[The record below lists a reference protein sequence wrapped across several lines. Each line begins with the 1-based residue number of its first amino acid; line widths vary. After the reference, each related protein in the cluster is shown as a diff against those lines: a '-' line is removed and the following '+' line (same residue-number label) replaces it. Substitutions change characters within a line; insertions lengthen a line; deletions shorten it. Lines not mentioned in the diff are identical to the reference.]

1 MFFKTVILPFQSIS
15 VDELDRLLVDELS
28 RSCFNGTWGL
38 NVSSPFLSQRVLA
51 GGACLLA
58 PPP

>member
-15 VDELDRLLVDELS
+15 VEELDRLLVDELS

-38 NVSSPFLSQRVLA
+38 GLSPLMSQRVLA